1 MRLISTKV
9 LRAGMVLG
17 HTIYNVNDKP
27 LLQAGVTLSEP
38 MISRLRFLKVQY
50 VYISDEKSKGI
61 EVKESVPVHV
71 RQESIREMKD
81 AFSSIR
87 TSKQKNM
94 AAMLESKTEKI
105 QHVLKGIMSEMDA
118 NQDLLM
124 ILSDAYI
131 YDSYIFH
138 HSYNVTLYTL
148 AIGKELRLP
157 VKQLEQLGLGA
168 MLHDIGKTM
177 VDESVLMKEGPLT
190 EEEFEEIKMHTV
202 HGFEVLKNLHN
213 VSLLTAHC
221 AFQHHERLNGSGYP
235 RGIFVEDIH
244 LYAKILAVADVFD
257 ACTSN
262 RVYRDKMLPADALE
276 IILAGSGTLFD
287 PTVIKAFQ
295 MGVAIYPNG
304 LTVQLSDGRKGIVAR
319 QNKGVSTRP
328 VIRVV
333 EESGKIVRATYEV
346 DLSAHLD
353 VTIAE
358 TDISFITE

>member
-1 MRLISTKV
+1 MRLISTRV

-17 HTIYNVNDKP
+17 HTIYNVNEKP
-27 LLQAGVTLSEP
+27 LLQAGVTLTEG
-38 MISRLRFLKVQY
+38 MITRLRLLKVQY
-50 VYISDEKSKGI
+50 VYIADEKSKGI
-61 EVKESVPVHV
+61 EVKESVPVFV
-71 RQESIREMKD
+71 RQESIREIRD
-81 AFSSIR
+81 AFSSIH
-87 TSKQKNM
+87 TCKQKNM
-94 AAMLESKTEKI
+94 SEMLANKATKI
-105 QHVLKGIMSEMDA
+105 QHILKNIMSEMDA

-148 AIGKELRLP
+148 AIGKELKLP

-190 EEEFEEIKMHTV
+190 EEEFEEIKQHTV

-235 RGIFVEDIH
+235 RGITGEDIH
-244 LYAKILAVADVFD
+244 PYAKIIAVADVFD

-276 IILAGSGTLFD
+276 ILLAGSGTLFD

-295 MGVAIYPNG
+295 MGIAIYPNG

-328 VIRVV
+328 VIRVI
-333 EESGKIVRATYEV
+333 EESHKIVRATYEV
-346 DLSAHLD
+346 DLSSDLNC
-353 VTIAE
+353 TIAQ
-358 TDISFITE
+358 TDVAFITE